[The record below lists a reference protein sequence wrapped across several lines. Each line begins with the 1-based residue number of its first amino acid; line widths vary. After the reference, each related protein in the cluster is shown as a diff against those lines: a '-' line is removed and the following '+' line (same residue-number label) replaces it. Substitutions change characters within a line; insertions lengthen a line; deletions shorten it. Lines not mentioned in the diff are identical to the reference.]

1 MEGKSLTIHR
11 NSQEIERNSKEY
23 FGSRKLYMYL
33 THSDKFDFKNVNPA
47 GTREFGK
54 RPWRAW

>member
-54 RPWRAW
+54 RP